1 MRVHILADHLAE
13 HLDFLKPLT
22 LVAEIQHE
30 KNVRKILDVPDVLPS
45 KVHTIV
51 LGLVPMVPVD

>member
-1 MRVHILADHLAE
+1 MRVHILAE